1 MLLIDQKI
9 FRRAQRGIKN
19 CPFNLFLFQ
28 SLQKGSLSAENVF
41 IDKSKYLNQEFMFIN
56 NSLFIENEFLRLIKI
71 GVLRRE
77 VDGQGL
83 TSKVRITPIGRQVLE
98 NSSDLFSQQ
107 TTLLKKLI
115 TCLNCLLYTSP
126 SPRDGLLS
134 RMPSSA

>member
-9 FRRAQRGIKN
+9 FRRAKKGIRT

-28 SLQKGSLSAENVF
+28 SLLEGSLSAQNVF
-41 IDKSKYLNQEFMFIN
+41 MDRSKYLKQEFMFIKS
-56 NSLFIENEFLRLIKI
+56 SLFIENEFLRLIKI

-98 NSSDLFSQQ
+98 SSSDLFNQKA
-107 TTLLKKLI
+107 TLIKKLI
-115 TCLNCLLYTSP
+115 TCLTYQL
-126 SPRDGLLS
+126 SPR
-134 RMPSSA
+134 

>member
-9 FRRAQRGIKN
+9 FRRAKKGIKN

-28 SLQKGSLSAENVF
+28 SLQKGSLSAQNVF
-41 IDKSKYLNQEFMFIN
+41 EKKSKYLNQEFMFIN
-56 NSLFIENEFLRLIKI
+56 SSSFIENEFLKLIKI

-98 NSSDLFSQQ
+98 RRADLFTKKISFI
-107 TTLLKKLI
+107 KKLI
-115 TCLNCLLYTSP
+115 TFIKYQM
-126 SPRDGLLS
+126 SPR
-134 RMPSSA
+134 

>member
-9 FRRAQRGIKN
+9 FKRAKEGIRN

-28 SLQKGSLSAENVF
+28 SLLEESLSAQNVF
-41 IDKSKYLNQEFMFIN
+41 LNKSKYLNQEFMFIN
-56 NSLFIENEFLRLIKI
+56 SPLFIENEFLRLIKI

-98 NSSDLFSQQ
+98 NNSDLFNKK
-107 TTLLKKLI
+107 TTLIKKLV
-115 TCLNCLLYTSP
+115 TCLRYQL
-126 SPRDGLLS
+126 SPR
-134 RMPSSA
+134 

>member
-9 FRRAQRGIKN
+9 FRRAKEGIRS

-28 SLQKGSLSAENVF
+28 SLLEGSLSAQNVF
-41 IDKSKYLNQEFMFIN
+41 LNKSKYLNQEFMFIDS
-56 NSLFIENEFLRLIKI
+56 SLYIENQFLKLIKI

-98 NSSDLFSQQ
+98 SSSDLFNQK
-107 TTLLKKLI
+107 TTLIKKLV
-115 TCLNCLLYTSP
+115 TCLKYQL
-126 SPRDGLLS
+126 SPR
-134 RMPSSA
+134 

>member
-1 MLLIDQKI
+1 MLLIDKKI
-9 FRRAQRGIKN
+9 FRRAKEGIRN

-28 SLQKGSLSAENVF
+28 SLLKSSLSAQNVF
-41 IDKSKYLNQEFMFIN
+41 LNKSKYLKEEFMFIN
-56 NSLFIENEFLRLIKI
+56 NSLFIENEFLKLIEI

-98 NSSDLFSQQ
+98 SNTDLFNQK

-115 TCLNCLLYTSP
+115 KCLKYQLL
-126 SPRDGLLS
+126 PR
-134 RMPSSA
+134 

>member
-9 FRRAQRGIKN
+9 FRRAKKGLKS

-28 SLQKGSLSAENVF
+28 SLLEGSLSAQNVF
-41 IDKSKYLNQEFMFIN
+41 LNKQKYLKKEFFFIN
-56 NSLFIENEFLRLIKI
+56 NSSFIETEFLILIKI

-98 NSSDLFSQQ
+98 SSSDLFDKK
-107 TTLLKKLI
+107 TMFIKKLMK
-115 TCLNCLLYTSP
+115 CVKHQL
-126 SPRDGLLS
+126 SPR
-134 RMPSSA
+134 

>member
-9 FRRAQRGIKN
+9 FRRAKRGMKN

-28 SLQKGSLSAENVF
+28 SLLKGSLSAENVF
-41 IDKSKYLNQEFMFIN
+41 LNKSKYLNQEFMFISS
-56 NSLFIENEFLRLIKI
+56 SLFIENEFLRLIKI

-98 NSSDLFSQQ
+98 NSSDLFNQQ
-107 TTLLKKLI
+107 TTLLKKLMI
-115 TCLNCLLYTSP
+115 CLKYQ
-126 SPRDGLLS
+126 LS
-134 RMPSSA
+134 IR